1 MFMAMVQFSYSPEAL
16 QNLIKNPEDRSKVLR
31 ALIEK
36 LGGKLHAFYY
46 TYGDYDGFAIIEL
59 PDSAST
65 AAASLVASNPA
76 TISKLKTTVIITVQE
91 AMEAMKKA
99 QGLTIAPPKS

>member
-1 MFMAMVQFSYSPEAL
+1 MLSLVQFSYKGEAV

-31 ALIEK
+31 PLIEK

-59 PDSAST
+59 PDSVST
-65 AAASLVASNPA
+65 VAASLIAGNPA
-76 TISKLKTTVIITVQE
+76 TLSKIKTTIIITVEE
-91 AMEAMKKA
+91 AIEAMKKA